1 MSIKELRQKRYL
13 SQERLAELC
22 GLSLRTIQR
31 VEAGHRIGYASLVAL
46 ATELAVNVEALEQE
60 LNTAEAASN
69 EFKDLPLWLRLYVGW
84 GWLGAS
90 RKEFQKIE
98 IFFLCVGIL
107 FLSLIPVVYFFK
119 HSPMAA
125 CVMTFGAFCGLL
137 GAYNVSVTIRVG
149 DRFDIWSRLEST
161 LPQGIFDKS
170 KVE

>member
-60 LNTAEAASN
+60 LNRTESASN

-84 GWLGAS
+84 GWFGAS

-98 IFFLCVGIL
+98 IFFLFIGVL
-107 FLSLIPVVYFFK
+107 FLSLIPMVYFFK
-119 HSPMAA
+119 HSPMGA
-125 CVMTFGAFCGLL
+125 CVMAFGAFCGLL
-137 GAYNVSVTIRVG
+137 GAYNVSVTVRAG

-161 LPQGIFDKS
+161 LPQSIFDKS